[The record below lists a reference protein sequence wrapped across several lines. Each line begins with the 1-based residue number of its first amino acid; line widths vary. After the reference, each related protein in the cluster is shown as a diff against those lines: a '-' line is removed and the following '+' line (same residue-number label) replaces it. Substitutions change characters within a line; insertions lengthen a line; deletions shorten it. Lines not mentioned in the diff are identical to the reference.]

1 MSLAVRDPSL
11 AELMDDP
18 ECDPLRLRRT
28 LERFGVVNRAVACW
42 NRVYRTLLRPELA
55 AVTGPARI
63 LDIGC
68 GSGDVL
74 RRLVRLAGRDG
85 FVVSGVGI
93 DPDPRALEAARA
105 ADVGRDLDFRT
116 AHSSELVAAGDRF
129 DIVISN
135 HLLHHLD
142 DVSRSGV
149 ISDSEAL
156 AERVS
161 AHSDI
166 ARGRIA
172 YAAFAVAALPL
183 APGSFIRVDGLR
195 SIRRSYTHAELAAAL
210 PAGWAVERPG
220 RFRLLAVRRLTAENR
235 Q

>member
-1 MSLAVRDPSL
+1 MNLAERDSAL

-18 ECDPLRLRRT
+18 ACDPVRLRRT
-28 LERFGVVNRAVACW
+28 LDRFRVVNRAVSCW
-42 NRVYRTLLRPELA
+42 DRVYRTLLRPELA
-55 AVTGPARI
+55 AAGGPVRI

-85 FVVSGVGI
+85 FEVSGVGI
-93 DPDPRALEAARA
+93 DPDPRAFEAARA
-105 ADVGRDLDFRT
+105 AGGERELVFRT
-116 AHSSELVAAGDRF
+116 AHSSDLVAAGERF
-129 DIVISN
+129 DVVISN

-142 DVSRSGV
+142 AAALGAVLA
-149 ISDSEAL
+149 DSEAL

-195 SIRRSYTHAELAAAL
+195 SIRRSYTPAELAAAL
-210 PAGWAVERPG
+210 PSGWTVERPG
-220 RFRLLAVRRLTAENR
+220 RFRLLAVRHHRSAGPR
-235 Q
+235 